1 MQIANPEQSS
11 GSRTKW
17 SSSFGF
23 AAAHALTA
31 SVTYWVLLPLFMHNR
46 IRTDQN
52 LVSRAISLTAPVVFI
67 VALIVHRIWVRD
79 GMDTVRLS
87 KRWPQALILE
97 SYAVGLLAI
106 ILK

>member
-23 AAAHALTA
+23 SAAHALTA
-31 SVTYWVLLPLFMHNR
+31 SVTYWALLPLFMRDR
-46 IRTDQN
+46 IRVDHN
-52 LVSRAISLTAPVVFI
+52 LVARAVLLTASFVFA

-79 GMDTVRLS
+79 GMNTMTLS
-87 KRWPQALILE
+87 KRWPQAIILV
-97 SYAVGLLAI
+97 SYTIGLLAI
-106 ILK
+106 IHD